1 MTLSRKHRRAFL
13 RASAAALAG
22 TALAPYITSAAFEQ
36 APPVKAKNDRLRIGA
51 IGLRYQGSVITEKA
65 LAHGDLV
72 AVCDVDR
79 NVAEQARASF
89 GSTATIYE
97 DYRKLL
103 ERKDIDVVLIAT
115 PDHWHTAMLIAACQ
129 AGKDVY
135 CEKPL
140 TLTVDEG
147 KLLSQV
153 VRATGRVVQVGTWQ
167 RSDINFR
174 LACELVRAGRVGKL
188 RTVTV
193 KLDRNPSG
201 GPFASSAP
209 PKNLNW
215 DLWQGQTP
223 AVPYVHERCH
233 YTFRWWQE
241 YSGGK
246 MTDWGTHHMD
256 IAHWAMGVQHTGPLS
271 VEGQATY
278 PKTPN
283 GYNLPLTYRAHLAYP
298 GGIDLHILD
307 TAANGQTTITFEG
320 DQSSLTVGRRVLTG
334 PAVAALKDD
343 PLPRERFALYG
354 HDDLNLPTRTDKLAS
369 LVNHMDNFFACVKTR
384 NRETL
389 SDVVSQHRS
398 VSACHLANISMR
410 LGRKLKWNPDQEV
423 FIGDDEANRHLSREQ
438 RKGFEIKA

>member
-1 MTLSRKHRRAFL
+1 MTLSRKHRREFL
-13 RASAAALAG
+13 RSSIAGLAG
-22 TALAPYITSAAFEQ
+22 TALAPYVSLAAFEQ
-36 APPVKAKNDRLRIGA
+36 PAAVKSKNDRLRIGA

-65 LAHGDLV
+65 LAHGDVV

-79 NVAEQARASF
+79 NVADQARASF
-89 GSTATIYE
+89 GSNATIYE

-103 ERKDIDVVLIAT
+103 ERNDLDVVLIAT
-115 PDHWHTAMLIAACQ
+115 PDHWHTAMLIDACK

-147 KLLSQV
+147 KLLCNV
-153 VRATGRVVQVGTWQ
+153 VRDTRRVVQVGTWQ

-174 LACELVRAGRVGKL
+174 LACEMVRGGRVGKL

-193 KLDRNPSG
+193 KLDRNPTG
-201 GPFASSAP
+201 GPFSSSAA

-223 AVPYVHERCH
+223 NVPYIHERCH

-256 IAHWAMGVQHTGPLS
+256 IAHWGMGLQHTGPL
-271 VEGQATY
+271 EIDAQATF
-278 PKTPN
+278 PKEPN
-283 GYNLPLTYRAHLAYP
+283 GYNLPLTYRANLVYP

-334 PAVAALKDD
+334 PAVQALKDD
-343 PLPRERFALYG
+343 PLPRERFTLYG
-354 HDDLNLPTRTDKLAS
+354 HDNASLPNRTDKLAS
-369 LVNHMDNFFACVKTR
+369 LVNHMDNFFACVKSR
-384 NRETL
+384 NTATL

-398 VSACHLANISMR
+398 VSACHLANIGMR
-410 LGRKLKWNPDQEV
+410 LGRKLKWDPDKEL
-423 FIGDDEANRHLSREQ
+423 FNGDDEANGLLRREQ